1 MKTKMNHVYYNRQTN
16 VMGLKEYNT
25 KGMMIKS
32 DIKLGHDANEEKNA
46 LEEPKNEGIS
56 QRVAY
61 TGSSFE

>member
-1 MKTKMNHVYYNRQTN
+1 
-16 VMGLKEYNT
+16 MGLKEYNI

-32 DIKLGHDANEEKNA
+32 DIKLGHDANEEENA